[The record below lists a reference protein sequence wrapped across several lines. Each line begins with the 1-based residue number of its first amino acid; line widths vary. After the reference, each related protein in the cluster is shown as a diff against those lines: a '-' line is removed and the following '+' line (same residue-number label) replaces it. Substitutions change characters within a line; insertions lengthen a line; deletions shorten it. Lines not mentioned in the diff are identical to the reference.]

1 MASGGTEMGRMKQ
14 IFNSLMFKL
23 FLTIFL
29 IIGPLIIVHII
40 NNYYANEVIRNQVAQ
55 SNKNMLDI
63 YIDQIDKSLEGVGNY
78 IFQLSANTDLYFLQY
93 HENFD
98 LNDYEE
104 AKIRLFNSINNQSY
118 FYTSID
124 SIFLYSSSYNDFLNT
139 KKNDVHFSERMYA
152 TEEIQN
158 LLQKKPENLTEGK
171 WNLWKGQKN
180 YYLLY
185 YLNIDGV
192 YVGAWVNMDNLVKPF
207 KYIDFGET
215 GRAMLA
221 TSELQPITNKS
232 FIENEEIDLTL
243 KGDEFAISGEK
254 ERFVAM
260 KEKSA
265 TGEFYL
271 LAFIP
276 ESEILEK
283 LPFLQR
289 ISSII
294 SIGAVLF
301 LFLFFFIMRK
311 IFLQPINQIVSAM
324 RKLRHGDMEIRLPM
338 HRNSTEFEVMNGTFN
353 HMTAEIRDLKINV
366 YEEKLNL
373 QRAELKHLQLQINPH
388 FFLNSLNIIYNLA
401 TVKEFAIIQ
410 EMSKCLANYF
420 RFMFSSNSYFVS
432 LEDELNHT
440 ENYLKIQQLR
450 FPDSIQFNMEYPSE
464 LMKCHIPPLVIQT
477 IAENSIKHAFHMDE
491 PINID
496 ITVTKDA
503 EDPKFMEIKIQD
515 TGEGFPEE
523 VLHSL
528 EINDPLTT
536 QKGERIG
543 LWNVKRRLNLLYDGN
558 TSIHFSNEQGKG
570 ATVTMR
576 LPI

>member
-1 MASGGTEMGRMKQ
+1 MGMMKQ

-23 FLTIFL
+23 FLAIFL

-55 SNKNMLDI
+55 SNKNMLNI
-63 YIDQIDKSLEGVGNY
+63 YMDQIDKSLEGVGNY

-118 FYTSID
+118 FYTAID
-124 SIFLYSSSYNDFLNT
+124 SIFLYSSSYKDFFNT
-139 KKNDVHFSERMYA
+139 KKNDVNFSERMNA
-152 TEEIQN
+152 TEEIHA
-158 LLQKKPENLTEGK
+158 LLENKSENLIEGK
-171 WNLWKGQKN
+171 WNLWKGKKN

-192 YVGAWVNMDNLVKPF
+192 YVGAWVNMNNLIKPF

-221 TSELQPITNKS
+221 TSELHPITNKD
-232 FIENEEIDLTL
+232 FIEDEKIDLTV
-243 KGDEFAISGEK
+243 KGNKFAIVGEK

-260 KEKSA
+260 KERS
-265 TGEFYL
+265 TVGDFYF
-271 LAFIP
+271 LALIP
-276 ESEILEK
+276 ESEILDK

-301 LFLFFFIMRK
+301 LFLFIFIMRK
-311 IFLQPINQIVSAM
+311 VFLQPINQIVSAM
-324 RKLRHGDMEIRLPM
+324 KKLRQGNMEIRVPM
-338 HRNSTEFEVMNGTFN
+338 KRNSTEFEVMNGTFN
-353 HMTAEIRDLKINV
+353 HMISEIRDLKINV

-401 TVKEFAIIQ
+401 TVKEFTIIQ

-432 LEDELNHT
+432 LEDELKHT

-450 FPDSIQFNMEYPSE
+450 FPDSINFNIESPSE
-464 LMKCHIPPLVIQT
+464 LIKCNIPPLVIQT

-491 PINID
+491 PINIH
-496 ITVTKDA
+496 ITVKKDC
-503 EDPKFMEIKIQD
+503 EDSSFMEIIIQD

-523 VLHSL
+523 VLRSL
-528 EINDPLTT
+528 EIDDPLTT

-543 LWNVKRRLNLLYDGN
+543 LWNVKRRLNLLYDGI
-558 TSIHFSNEQGKG
+558 TSIHFSNEHGKG
-570 ATVTMR
+570 ATVRIR